1 VENKEVAAVVGKG
14 AAVNGKAE
22 KKPKKRKNS
31 LRRETIHNLTNKINL
46 NFSRRRNEEEE
57 GGDEGEGVEE
67 ERTGSQDSDADAD
80 DFFAKEANR
89 NHKVVIYIYGS
100 SKILKVKVLA
110 IKNSIDFFKNY

>member
-57 GGDEGEGVEE
+57 GGDEGEGEE